1 MQFGQEIRFRM
12 LVRSRPF
19 NAGLEFIINST
30 VYTLAHKSHSL
41 IKKMDL
47 EDLDS
52 NTLLRYR
59 PVQVFSVLYLKGVS
73 TSVAVTVYNEKEGCK
88 SANPLSAK
96 TYQVLREQWL
106 RSSKLQGFSRMETPT
121 PDGVI
126 VQEIM
131 VVAL

>member
-1 MQFGQEIRFRM
+1 M

-19 NAGLEFIINST
+19 NTGLEFIVDSK
-30 VYTLAHKSHSL
+30 VYTLAHKSHTL
-41 IKKMDL
+41 IKSISL

-52 NTLLRYR
+52 NSILRYK

-73 TSVAVTVYNEKEGCK
+73 TSVAVTVYSEEEGCK

-96 TYQVLREQWL
+96 TYQVVREQWL
-106 RSSKLQGFSRMETPT
+106 RNNKLQGFSRMETST

-131 VVAL
+131 VVGL

>member
-1 MQFGQEIRFRM
+1 M

-19 NAGLEFIINST
+19 NAGVEFIVDST

-52 NTLLRYR
+52 NTLLRYK
-59 PVQVFSVLYLKGVS
+59 PIQVFSVLYLKGVS

-88 SANPLSAK
+88 CANPLSAK
-96 TYQVLREQWL
+96 TYQVVREQWL

-126 VQEIM
+126 VQEIL
-131 VVAL
+131 VVSL

>member
-1 MQFGQEIRFRM
+1 M

-19 NAGLEFIINST
+19 NAGLEFIVDST

-41 IKKMDL
+41 IQKMDL
-47 EDLDS
+47 EELDS
-52 NTLLRYR
+52 NSLLRYI

-73 TSVAVTVYNEKEGCK
+73 TSVAVTVYSEKEGCK
-88 SANPLSAK
+88 RANPLSAK
-96 TYQVLREQWL
+96 TYQVVREQWL
-106 RSSKLQGFSRMETPT
+106 RNNKLQGFSRMETPT

-131 VVAL
+131 VVGL

>member
-1 MQFGQEIRFRM
+1 M

-19 NAGLEFIINST
+19 NAGLEFIVDST

-41 IKKMDL
+41 IQKMDL

-52 NTLLRYR
+52 NSLLRYR
-59 PVQVFSVLYLKGVS
+59 PVQVFSILYLKGVS
-73 TSVAVTVYNEKEGCK
+73 TSVAVAVYSEKEGCK
-88 SANPLSAK
+88 LANPLSAK
-96 TYQVLREQWL
+96 TYQVVREQWL

-126 VQEIM
+126 VQELM
-131 VVAL
+131 VVGI

>member
-1 MQFGQEIRFRM
+1 M

-19 NAGLEFIINST
+19 NTGLEFIVDSK
-30 VYTLAHKSHSL
+30 VYTLAHKSHTL
-41 IKKMDL
+41 IKSISL

-52 NTLLRYR
+52 NSILRYI

-73 TSVAVTVYNEKEGCK
+73 TSVAVTVYSEKEGCK

-96 TYQVLREQWL
+96 TYQVVREQWL
-106 RSSKLQGFSRMETPT
+106 RNNKLQGFSRMETTT

-126 VQEIM
+126 VQEIL
-131 VVAL
+131 VVGL

>member
-1 MQFGQEIRFRM
+1 M

-19 NAGLEFIINST
+19 NAGLEFIVDST

-41 IKKMDL
+41 IQKMDL

-52 NTLLRYR
+52 NSLLRFR

-73 TSVAVTVYNEKEGCK
+73 TSVVVTVYSEKEGCK

-106 RSSKLQGFSRMETPT
+106 RNSKLQGFSRMETPT

-131 VVAL
+131 VVSL

>member
-1 MQFGQEIRFRM
+1 M
-12 LVRSRPF
+12 LVRSKPF
-19 NAGLEFIINST
+19 NSGVEFIVDST

-41 IKKMDL
+41 IQKMDL
-47 EDLDS
+47 EELDS
-52 NTLLRYR
+52 NTLLRYK

-73 TSVAVTVYNEKEGCK
+73 TSVAVTVYSEKEGCK
-88 SANPLSAK
+88 SANPLSAE

-106 RSSKLQGFSRMETPT
+106 RNSKLQGFSRMETAT

>member
-1 MQFGQEIRFRM
+1 M

-19 NAGLEFIINST
+19 NAGLEFIVDST

-41 IKKMDL
+41 IQKMDL
-47 EDLDS
+47 EELDS
-52 NTLLRYR
+52 NSLLRYI

-73 TSVAVTVYNEKEGCK
+73 TSVAVTVYSEREGCK

-96 TYQVLREQWL
+96 TYQVVREQWL
-106 RSSKLQGFSRMETPT
+106 RNNKLQGFSRMETPT

-131 VVAL
+131 VVGL

>member
-1 MQFGQEIRFRM
+1 M

-19 NAGLEFIINST
+19 NTGLEFIVDST

-41 IKKMDL
+41 IQKMDL

-52 NTLLRYR
+52 NSLLRYK
-59 PVQVFSVLYLKGVS
+59 PAQVFSVLYLKGVS
-73 TSVAVTVYNEKEGCK
+73 TSVAVTVYSEKEGCK

-96 TYQVLREQWL
+96 TYQVVREQWL
-106 RSSKLQGFSRMETPT
+106 RNNKLQGFSRMETST
-121 PDGVI
+121 SDGVI

-131 VVAL
+131 VVGL

>member
-1 MQFGQEIRFRM
+1 M

-19 NAGLEFIINST
+19 NAGLEFIVDST

-41 IKKMDL
+41 IQKMDL

-52 NTLLRYR
+52 NSILRYK

-73 TSVAVTVYNEKEGCK
+73 TSVAVTVYSEKEGCK

-96 TYQVLREQWL
+96 TYQVVREQWL
-106 RSSKLQGFSRMETPT
+106 RNDKLQGFSRMETST

-131 VVAL
+131 VVGL

>member
-1 MQFGQEIRFRM
+1 M

-19 NAGLEFIINST
+19 NAGLEFIVDST

-41 IKKMDL
+41 IQKMDL

-52 NTLLRYR
+52 NNLLRFR
-59 PVQVFSVLYLKGVS
+59 PVQVVSVLYLKGVS
-73 TSVAVTVYNEKEGCK
+73 TSVAVTVYSEKEGCK

-106 RSSKLQGFSRMETPT
+106 RNSKLQGFSRMETPT

-126 VQEIM
+126 VQEIL
-131 VVAL
+131 VVGL

>member
-1 MQFGQEIRFRM
+1 M

-19 NAGLEFIINST
+19 NTGLEFIVDSK
-30 VYTLAHKSHSL
+30 VYTLAHKSHNL
-41 IKKMDL
+41 IKSISL

-52 NTLLRYR
+52 NSILRYK

-73 TSVAVTVYNEKEGCK
+73 TSVAVTVYSEKEGCK

-96 TYQVLREQWL
+96 TYQVVREQWL
-106 RSSKLQGFSRMETPT
+106 RNNKLQGFSRMETTT

-126 VQEIM
+126 VQEIL
-131 VVAL
+131 VVGL

>member
-1 MQFGQEIRFRM
+1 MQFGQEFKIRM
-12 LVRSRPF
+12 LVRSKPF
-19 NAGLEFIINST
+19 NSGVEFVVDST
-30 VYTLAHKSHSL
+30 VYTMAHKSHSL
-41 IKKMDL
+41 IQKMDL

-59 PVQVFSVLYLKGVS
+59 PVQVFSVLYLKGIS
-73 TSVAVTVYNEKEGCK
+73 TSVEITVYSEKEGCK
-88 SANPLSAK
+88 RANPLSAK
-96 TYQVLREQWL
+96 TYQVVREQWL

-131 VVAL
+131 VVSL

>member
-1 MQFGQEIRFRM
+1 M

-19 NAGLEFIINST
+19 NAGLEFIVDST

-41 IKKMDL
+41 IQKMNL

-52 NTLLRYR
+52 NSLLRYK

-73 TSVAVTVYNEKEGCK
+73 TSVAITVYSEKEGCK

-96 TYQVLREQWL
+96 TYQVVREQWL
-106 RSSKLQGFSRMETPT
+106 RNNKLQGFSRMETST

-126 VQEIM
+126 VQEIL
-131 VVAL
+131 VVGL

>member
-1 MQFGQEIRFRM
+1 M

-19 NAGLEFIINST
+19 NAGLEFIIDST

-41 IKKMDL
+41 IQKMDL

-52 NTLLRYR
+52 NSLLRFR
-59 PVQVFSVLYLKGVS
+59 PVQVVSVLYLKGVS
-73 TSVAVTVYNEKEGCK
+73 TSVAVTVYSEKEGCK

-96 TYQVLREQWL
+96 TYQALREQWL
-106 RSSKLQGFSRMETPT
+106 RNSKLQGFSRMETPT

-126 VQEIM
+126 VQEIL
-131 VVAL
+131 VVGL

>member
-1 MQFGQEIRFRM
+1 M

-19 NAGLEFIINST
+19 NAGLEFIVDST

-41 IKKMDL
+41 IQKRDL

-52 NTLLRYR
+52 NSLLRYK

-73 TSVAVTVYNEKEGCK
+73 TSVAVTVYSEKEGCK

-96 TYQVLREQWL
+96 TYQVVREQWL
-106 RSSKLQGFSRMETPT
+106 RNSKLQGFSRMETST

-126 VQEIM
+126 VQEIL
-131 VVAL
+131 VVGL

>member
-1 MQFGQEIRFRM
+1 M

-19 NAGLEFIINST
+19 NTGLEFILDSK

-41 IKKMDL
+41 IKKIDL

-52 NTLLRYR
+52 NSLLRYK
-59 PVQVFSVLYLKGVS
+59 PVQVFSILYLKGVS
-73 TSVAVTVYNEKEGCK
+73 TSVAVTVYSEKDGCK
-88 SANPLSAK
+88 SAAPLSAK
-96 TYQVLREQWL
+96 AYQEVRGQWL
-106 RSSKLQGFSRMETPT
+106 KNRRLQGFSRMETTT

>member
-1 MQFGQEIRFRM
+1 M
-12 LVRSRPF
+12 
-19 NAGLEFIINST
+19 
-30 VYTLAHKSHSL
+30 AHKSHSL
-41 IKKMDL
+41 IQKMDL
-47 EDLDS
+47 ADLDS

-59 PVQVFSVLYLKGVS
+59 PIQVFSVLYLKGVS

-88 SANPLSAK
+88 CANPLSAK

-126 VQEIM
+126 VQEIL

>member
-1 MQFGQEIRFRM
+1 M

-19 NAGLEFIINST
+19 NTGLEFIVDSK
-30 VYTLAHKSHSL
+30 VYTLAHKSHTL
-41 IKKMDL
+41 IKSISL

-52 NTLLRYR
+52 NSILRCK

-73 TSVAVTVYNEKEGCK
+73 TSVAVTVYSEKEGCK

-106 RSSKLQGFSRMETPT
+106 RNNKLQGFSRMETTT

-126 VQEIM
+126 VQEIL
-131 VVAL
+131 VVGL

>member
-1 MQFGQEIRFRM
+1 M

-19 NAGLEFIINST
+19 NAGLEFIVDST

-41 IKKMDL
+41 IQKMDL
-47 EDLDS
+47 EELDS
-52 NTLLRYR
+52 NSLLRYI

-73 TSVAVTVYNEKEGCK
+73 TSVAVTVYSEKEGCK

-96 TYQVLREQWL
+96 TYQVVRDQWL
-106 RSSKLQGFSRMETPT
+106 RNNKLQGFSRMETST

-131 VVAL
+131 VVGL

>member
-1 MQFGQEIRFRM
+1 M

-19 NAGLEFIINST
+19 NAGLEFIVDST

-41 IKKMDL
+41 IQKMDL

-52 NTLLRYR
+52 NSILRYR
-59 PVQVFSVLYLKGVS
+59 PVQVFSILYLKGVS
-73 TSVAVTVYNEKEGCK
+73 TSVAVTVYSEKEGCK
-88 SANPLSAK
+88 RANPLSAK
-96 TYQVLREQWL
+96 TYQVVREQWL
-106 RSSKLQGFSRMETPT
+106 RNNKLQGFSRMETPT

-131 VVAL
+131 VVGL

>member
-1 MQFGQEIRFRM
+1 M
-12 LVRSRPF
+12 LVRSKPF
-19 NAGLEFIINST
+19 NSGVEFIVDST

-41 IKKMDL
+41 IQKMDL

-52 NTLLRYR
+52 NTLLRYI
-59 PVQVFSVLYLKGVS
+59 LYLKGVS
-73 TSVAVTVYNEKEGCK
+73 TSVAITVYNEKEGCK
-88 SANPLSAK
+88 CANPLSAK
-96 TYQVLREQWL
+96 TYQVVREQWL

-131 VVAL
+131 VVSL

>member
-1 MQFGQEIRFRM
+1 M

-19 NAGLEFIINST
+19 NAGLEFIVDST

-41 IKKMDL
+41 IQKMDL

-52 NTLLRYR
+52 NSILRYK

-73 TSVAVTVYNEKEGCK
+73 TSVAVTVYSEKEGCK

-96 TYQVLREQWL
+96 TYQVVREQWL
-106 RSSKLQGFSRMETPT
+106 RNNKLQGFSRMETST

-131 VVAL
+131 VVGL

>member
-1 MQFGQEIRFRM
+1 M

-19 NAGLEFIINST
+19 NAGLEFIVDST

-41 IKKMDL
+41 IQKMDL

-52 NTLLRYR
+52 NALLRYK

-106 RSSKLQGFSRMETPT
+106 RNSKLQGFSHMETPT
-121 PDGVI
+121 PDGII
-126 VQEIM
+126 VQELM
-131 VVAL
+131 VVSL

>member
-1 MQFGQEIRFRM
+1 M

-19 NAGLEFIINST
+19 NAGLEFIIDST

-41 IKKMDL
+41 IQKMDL

-52 NTLLRYR
+52 NSILRFR
-59 PVQVFSVLYLKGVS
+59 PVQVVSVLYLKGVS
-73 TSVAVTVYNEKEGCK
+73 TSVAVTVYSEKEGCK

-106 RSSKLQGFSRMETPT
+106 RNSKLQGFSRMETPT

-126 VQEIM
+126 VQEIL
-131 VVAL
+131 VVGL

>member
-1 MQFGQEIRFRM
+1 M
-12 LVRSRPF
+12 LVRSQPF
-19 NAGLEFIINST
+19 NAGLEFIVDST

-41 IKKMDL
+41 IQKRDL

-52 NTLLRYR
+52 NSILRYR

-73 TSVAVTVYNEKEGCK
+73 TSVAITVYSEKEGCK
-88 SANPLSAK
+88 NANPLSAK
-96 TYQVLREQWL
+96 TYQVVREQWL
-106 RSSKLQGFSRMETPT
+106 RNSKLQGFSRMETPT

-126 VQEIM
+126 VQEIL

>member
-52 NTLLRYR
+52 NTLLRYK

-96 TYQVLREQWL
+96 TYQVVREQWL
-106 RSSKLQGFSRMETPT
+106 RDSKLQGFSRMETPT

>member
-1 MQFGQEIRFRM
+1 M

-19 NAGLEFIINST
+19 NAGLEFIVDST

-41 IKKMDL
+41 IQKMDL

-52 NTLLRYR
+52 NSLLRYK
-59 PVQVFSVLYLKGVS
+59 PVQVFSILYLKGVS
-73 TSVAVTVYNEKEGCK
+73 TSVAITVYSEKEGCK

-96 TYQVLREQWL
+96 TYQVVREQWL
-106 RSSKLQGFSRMETPT
+106 RSSKLQGFSRMETST

-126 VQEIM
+126 VQEIL
-131 VVAL
+131 VVGL

>member
-1 MQFGQEIRFRM
+1 M

-19 NAGLEFIINST
+19 NAGLEFIVDST

-41 IKKMDL
+41 IQKMDL
-47 EDLDS
+47 EELDS
-52 NTLLRYR
+52 NSLLRYI

-73 TSVAVTVYNEKEGCK
+73 TSVAVTVYSEREGCK
-88 SANPLSAK
+88 TANSLSAK
-96 TYQVLREQWL
+96 TYQVVREQWL
-106 RSSKLQGFSRMETPT
+106 RNSKLQGFSRMETPT

-131 VVAL
+131 VVGV

>member
-1 MQFGQEIRFRM
+1 M

-19 NAGLEFIINST
+19 NAGLEFIVDST

-41 IKKMDL
+41 IQKMDL

-52 NTLLRYR
+52 NSILRYR
-59 PVQVFSVLYLKGVS
+59 PVQVFSILYLKGLS
-73 TSVAVTVYNEKEGCK
+73 TSVAVTVYSEKEGCK
-88 SANPLSAK
+88 RANPLSAK
-96 TYQVLREQWL
+96 TYQVVREQWL
-106 RSSKLQGFSRMETPT
+106 RNNKLQGFSRMETPT

-131 VVAL
+131 VVGL